1 MKKKL
6 VLINY
11 GVGNILSIKN
21 AFKHLGYEAKLSSD
35 KFEIEDATH
44 VILPGVGSFP
54 AAMQKLNTMNLLE
67 TIRNVT
73 ENKKK
78 FILGICLGMQLF
90 FEKSF
95 EFEESSGL
103 KILKG
108 NIKTLNTQKN
118 RKDIKLPNIGWKNL
132 IINKNNKN
140 SITKNITAEDYFYFV
155 HSFAAFDTKGLSS
168 TVNSNYYDV
177 SFPALIQKD
186 NIFGCQFH
194 PEKSA
199 KSGLKILQNFINLK

>member
-1 MKKKL
+1 MIGKL
-6 VLINY
+6 LYYINGNLGKYIFKNPNTLYYNLFNKLHRVLIANKELESEEINQY
-11 GVGNILSIKN
+11 LKN
-21 AFKHLGYEAKLSSD
+21 GFFKTKINSVDFCKYVS
-35 KFEIEDATH
+35 
-44 VILPGVGSFP
+44 

-140 SITKNITAEDYFYFV
+140 SIT
-155 HSFAAFDTKGLSS
+155 
-168 TVNSNYYDV
+168 
-177 SFPALIQKD
+177 
-186 NIFGCQFH
+186 
-194 PEKSA
+194 
-199 KSGLKILQNFINLK
+199 